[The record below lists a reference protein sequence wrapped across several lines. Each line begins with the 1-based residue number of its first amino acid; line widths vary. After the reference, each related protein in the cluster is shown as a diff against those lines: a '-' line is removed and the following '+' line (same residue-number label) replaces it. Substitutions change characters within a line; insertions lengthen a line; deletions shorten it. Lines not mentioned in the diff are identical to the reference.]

1 MNDED
6 LREKFAAWA
15 RPLHE
20 AVPPP
25 AGSSA
30 AGQEAR
36 RTAGRRRGFRPGG
49 RRGSRRRG
57 RRRPAGPRVAGTV
70 GPILRRGIP
79 SGPVRHLAV

>member
-25 AGSSA
+25 AGSS
-30 AGQEAR
+30 G
-36 RTAGRRRGFRPGG
+36 GGPGG
-49 RRGSRRRG
+49 TPYGGAPPGLPPWR
-57 RRRPAGPRVAGTV
+57 
-70 GPILRRGIP
+70 P
-79 SGPVRHLAV
+79 SG